1 MTSMFSW
8 QNSINLW
15 SASFCT
21 LGPNL
26 PVILGISGLRNFAFQ
41 FPMMKRTSFLVW
53 VLEGVIGFHRN
64 SQFQLLQHQW
74 LEHRLGLLW
83 FEWFALEMNWDPSV
97 VFELAPKYRISD
109 SFVDCKDYSISSKRF
124 LFTIVG
130 PIIMWIEWRALVYL
144 KQSFTPYPT
153 SMFVSLFP
161 ATTPHLLL
169 ICLCSVFFQEN
180 ETSLKAGMCLFWS
193 LLYP

>member
-1 MTSMFSW
+1 MTGMFSW
-8 QNSINLW
+8 QNSINLC

-26 PVILGISGLRNFAFQ
+26 AVILGISWLHNFVFQ
-41 FPMMKRTSFLVW
+41 FPVMKRTSFLVL
-53 VLEGVIGFHRN
+53 VLEGVIDFHRN
-64 SQFQLLQHQW
+64 SQFQLLQNQW

-97 VFELAPKYRISD
+97 VFEVAPKYCISD
-109 SFVDCKDYSISSKRF
+109 SFVDYKDDSISSTGF

-130 PIIMWIEWRALVYL
+130 PIIMRIEWRALVYL

-153 SMFVSLFP
+153 SWFGSLFP

-169 ICLCSVFFQEN
+169 ICLWSVFFQQN

>member
-1 MTSMFSW
+1 
-8 QNSINLW
+8 
-15 SASFCT
+15 
-21 LGPNL
+21 
-26 PVILGISGLRNFAFQ
+26 
-41 FPMMKRTSFLVW
+41 MKRTSFWVL
-53 VLEGVIGFHRN
+53 VLEGVIGFHRK

-97 VFELAPKYRISD
+97 IFEIAPKYCISD
-109 SFVDCKDYSISSKRF
+109 SFVDYKDYSISSTGFFFFFPMGF

-130 PIIMWIEWRALVYL
+130 PIIIWIEWRPLVYL
-144 KQSFTPYPT
+144 KQSFSPYPA

-161 ATTPHLLL
+161 PTTSFTSL
-169 ICLCSVFFQEN
+169 LCSVFFQEN